1 MLHEGLRELHRVH
14 DVTRAVSPQRL
25 LAARNLIAQLSR
37 RLVRWWGYKTS
48 SSSAARLISFMT
60 SEVSAAAVVH
70 RLSAKIV
77 TVYWPF
83 ISRNCFLFQES
94 PHSILCEP
102 DTSFNIIL
110 RIVMHSEDIINIPR
124 DCLIIDRSK
133 IRREREKSRKST
145 EKFEFSENE
154 KWGLYFDG
162 KIDQTY
168 MMEKDKLSETHHRRK
183 IAEDHIALIK
193 EPGSKYLAYAAPKSG
208 KAEEVCETLIDK
220 LIEYKAPLEQL
231 EFIGSDGTNVNT
243 GSKGRYHSVCNIT

>member
-1 MLHEGLRELHRVH
+1 M
-14 DVTRAVSPQRL
+14 
-25 LAARNLIAQLSR
+25 
-37 RLVRWWGYKTS
+37 
-48 SSSAARLISFMT
+48 
-60 SEVSAAAVVH
+60 
-70 RLSAKIV
+70 
-77 TVYWPF
+77 
-83 ISRNCFLFQES
+83 
-94 PHSILCEP
+94 
-102 DTSFNIIL
+102 
-110 RIVMHSEDIINIPR
+110 
-124 DCLIIDRSK
+124 IIDRSK

-168 MMEKDKLSETHHRRK
+168 TMEKDELSETHHRRK

-231 EFIGSDGTNVNT
+231 RVIGSDGTNVNT
-243 GSKGRYHSVCNIT
+243 GSKGGIIRYVTLHSTLYRTENLRIHYVRSSYKNIDRLVI